1 MWELTPAL
9 APNQP
14 AVQLAKN
21 FLRTGKLPAPMNDTR
36 VTVYH
41 TGMKLAAV
49 ADPYMVATGEIAGD
63 IDSA

>member
-1 MWELTPAL
+1 MLTSAL
-9 APNQP
+9 APDQP

-21 FLRTGKLPAPMNDTR
+21 FLRTGKLPAPKNDTR

-41 TGMKLAAV
+41 AGMRLEPV
-49 ADPYMVATGEIAGD
+49 ADPYLVPTGETAGD